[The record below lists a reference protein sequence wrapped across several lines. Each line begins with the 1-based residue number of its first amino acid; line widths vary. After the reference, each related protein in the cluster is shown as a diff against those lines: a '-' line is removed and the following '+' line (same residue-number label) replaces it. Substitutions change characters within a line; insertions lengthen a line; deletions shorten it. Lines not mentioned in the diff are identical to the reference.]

1 MSPILRRDTRQLELD
16 VERVQR
22 GLEMLESDYAAW
34 GNKFQQNDL
43 KQLIDNLKRLESDVS
58 TMLSD
63 CMFLGRQY
71 WKDHNVLLIDRLHQ
85 AFTTMNTLFNDLKEV
100 KLALG
105 ETNISPSGLEQLI
118 IDCGRLKESID
129 QTQKLVQHPQK
140 RRKNHNWLSTVRQR
154 GGGHHG
160 VESAHLVAEEVP
172 SQESAEA
179 FKYATSTRQTPF
191 RVKGK
196 RRSDIN

>member
-1 MSPILRRDTRQLELD
+1 VSPILRRDIRQLELD

-34 GNKFQQNDL
+34 GEQCQQNDL
-43 KQLIDNLKRLESDVS
+43 KQLIENLKRLESDVS

-63 CMFLGRQY
+63 CMFQGRQY

-100 KLALG
+100 RLALG
-105 ETNISPSGLEQLI
+105 KTNMNPSGLEQLI
-118 IDCGRLKESID
+118 IDWGRLKKSID

-140 RRKNHNWLSTVRQR
+140 RRKNHNWLSTARQR
-154 GGGHHG
+154 GVGHHG
-160 VESAHLVAEEVP
+160 VESSHLVAEEAP
-172 SQESAEA
+172 SQESGEA
-179 FKYATSTRQTPF
+179 FK
-191 RVKGK
+191 
-196 RRSDIN
+196 